1 MKHACIGDR
10 QPFATPVGVLILS
23 LVSGAHLGPHETE
36 GHFTMP
42 SMLSVAA
49 FCADNGLS
57 RSLFYRLL
65 KDGRGPRLTKVLR
78 RTLISSEAAAEWRAR
93 MERETE
99 QAVLART

>member
-1 MKHACIGDR
+1 
-10 QPFATPVGVLILS
+10 
-23 LVSGAHLGPHETE
+23 
-36 GHFTMP
+36 MP
-42 SMLSVAA
+42 SMLSVRA

-57 RSLFYRLL
+57 RSLLYRLL

-99 QAVLART
+99 QVAPSRIAAGGRLRRMGQEAAVSGQGTA